1 MTEALLPR
9 LDSPAPALG
18 QPIILS
24 FDVEDH
30 HVIEAAAG
38 LTVSPALQAIY
49 QQRVVPVTSWLL
61 EQLHE
66 HAIQATFFLVG
77 ELARRQPALVRAI
90 HGAGHE
96 IASHGWG
103 HQRVH
108 NLSPASFRED
118 LRRTKDTL
126 EQLTG
131 AGVAGFRAPT
141 FSIVHETR
149 WAIDVLVEAGIRYDS
164 SIYPVRHDRYGI
176 PHAPRVPFL
185 VRGGSHTLLELPPL
199 TLRLLRANLPIGGGG
214 YFRLLPLRVMDR
226 AVRQLRRN
234 CQPPVAMLYFH
245 PWEFDAGQPR
255 LALKGLSRFRT
266 YVGMNRSRAR
276 LQTLLGKYRFA
287 RAVDVVDHLD
297 PCRPF
302 LPILNLA
309 TN

>member
-1 MTEALLPR
+1 MTEALLPG
-9 LDSPAPALG
+9 LDAAAPALE

-24 FDVEDH
+24 FDVEEH

-38 LTVSPALQAIY
+38 LTVAPALQAIY
-49 QQRVVPVTSWLL
+49 RERVVPVTNWLL
-61 EQLHE
+61 DQLHD
-66 HAIQATFFLVG
+66 HGIQATFFLVG
-77 ELARRQPALVRAI
+77 ELAHHQPALVRAI

-96 IASHGWG
+96 VASHGWG

-108 NLSPASFRED
+108 SLSPAAFRED
-118 LRRTKDTL
+118 LHRTKDTL

-141 FSIVHETR
+141 FSIVRETR
-149 WAIDVLVEAGIRYDS
+149 WAIDVLVETGFRYDS

-176 PHAPRVPFL
+176 PQAPRVPFL

-199 TLRLLRANLPIGGGG
+199 TLRLFRANVPIGGGG

-226 AVRQLRRN
+226 AVRQVRRT

-245 PWEFDAGQPR
+245 PWEFDPDQPR
-255 LALKGLSRFRT
+255 LALKGLNRFRT
-266 YVGMNRSRAR
+266 YVGMNRSRGR

-287 RAVDVVDHLD
+287 RAVDLVDHLD
-297 PCRPF
+297 TGRPP
-302 LPILNLA
+302 LPILDLA